1 MGGGGYGLQNSTPI
15 IRPMPGPSFQA
26 PHVATSSR
34 LPSLLGGGANGDDM
48 RGKLTGDCCLTIAL
62 DFDGYQVATWDEKAA
77 ECTFQDLHQTK
88 TSSTAT
94 LDVIL
99 RDVIS
104 SSKAAS
110 SGEASIPTTETKKI
124 KKSKNAV
131 PSLALGEGGIT
142 VVVGNDSTQKALR
155 EIVLASAAS
164 GFKIK
169 NIFRRGIATITGL
182 LSRQVL
188 QKELNNDK
196 DKGAKSDI
204 AASNP
209 IDSSITVFFISSRKM
224 SNGTVELDASLVVC
238 EGADR
243 AKNKL
248 GYERLSTLAVAS
260 KTLTSSPSAAMDNLH
275 SLFDG
280 LLTSASIDAT
290 CVDAIVCDGNDLQ
303 LPVTKLVLG
312 GNDRKV
318 PILSAGEHDAVR
330 GGCLLSA
337 AELESSKN
345 YLQHNDK
352 WVLAFLLPVA
362 DGFMSRQ
369 VGIQTTNAA
378 GEKQVECVFTSGRLW
393 KADIGPLKPG
403 ALKKQSS
410 SISKTFVN
418 VLDKRRGGLLSL
430 SWLGGKTKAVTGNN
444 ASDTHIVTSDFC
456 LTLVERT
463 SSDTN
468 WVPIGGKDIRPLHKE
483 GVEVVGSTL
492 HLHVDPATGLVTYT
506 DTKGKTLEEVNNDFW
521 WWVQFFLAVLGVVA
535 LLSSFFLF
543 GHYQE
548 WSLTRQHTAWL
559 IGFYKKHAPDKLND
573 KEYVART
580 IKVGNYPFSNLS
592 SSSLSINL
600 FIHFFSAL
608 FVFLCS
614 HIACRNTTERCSYYG
629 GDFSEPTQRTIP
641 RLHRSSKMVICN
653 VILTVLRSM
662 ITVTFDVKICLF

>member
-1 MGGGGYGLQNSTPI
+1 
-15 IRPMPGPSFQA
+15 MPGPSFQA

-34 LPSLLGGGANGDDM
+34 LPSLLGGGANSDDM

-77 ECTFQDLHQTK
+77 ECTFQDLNQSK

-110 SGEASIPTTETKKI
+110 TGEPSIPTAAETKKT

-142 VVVGNDSTQKALR
+142 VVVANDLTQKALR
-155 EIVLASAAS
+155 QIVLESAAS

-169 NIFRRGIATITGL
+169 NVFRRGIATITGL

-188 QKELNNDK
+188 QKELNKDK
-196 DKGAKSDI
+196 DKGSKSD
-204 AASNP
+204 AAAAAVAESA
-209 IDSSITVFFISSRKM
+209 ITVFFISSRKM
-224 SNGTVELDASLVVC
+224 SNGSVELDASLVVC

-248 GYERLSTLAVAS
+248 GYERLCTLAVAS
-260 KTLTSSPSAAMDNLH
+260 KMLTSSPSAAMEDLH

-280 LLTSASIDAT
+280 LLTRASVNAT

-303 LPVTKLVLG
+303 LPVTKLALG

-345 YLQHNDK
+345 YLQQNDK

-369 VGIQTTNAA
+369 VGIQTTTEA
-378 GEKQVECVFTSGRLW
+378 GEKQVECIFSSGRLW
-393 KADIGPLKPG
+393 KADVGPLKPG

-410 SISKTFVN
+410 SVTKAFVHI
-418 VLDKRRGGLLSL
+418 LDKRRGGLRSL
-430 SWLGGKTKAVTGNN
+430 SWLWGKTKTVAGG
-444 ASDTHIVTSDFC
+444 ASDTHAVTSDFC
-456 LTLVERT
+456 LTLVERA
-463 SSDTN
+463 SSDSDWT
-468 WVPIGGKDIRPLHKE
+468 PIGGKDIRPLHKD

-492 HLHVDPATGLVTYT
+492 QLHVDPSTGLVTYT
-506 DTKGKTLEEVNNDFW
+506 DTKGKTLEEVNSDFW
-521 WWVQFFLAVLGVVA
+521 WWVQIFLALLGVVA

-559 IGFYKKHAPDKLND
+559 VGFYKKHAPDKLND

-580 IKVGNYPFSNLS
+580 IKVQ
-592 SSSLSINL
+592 
-600 FIHFFSAL
+600 
-608 FVFLCS
+608 
-614 HIACRNTTERCSYYG
+614 TTETLLAFHHPG
-629 GDFSEPTQRTIP
+629 I
-641 RLHRSSKMVICN
+641 
-653 VILTVLRSM
+653 
-662 ITVTFDVKICLF
+662 

>member
-1 MGGGGYGLQNSTPI
+1 
-15 IRPMPGPSFQA
+15 MPGPSFQA

-34 LPSLLGGGANGDDM
+34 LPSLLGGGSNTDDM

-77 ECTFQDLHQTK
+77 ECTFQDLHQSK
-88 TSSTAT
+88 TSSTTT

-110 SGEASIPTTETKKI
+110 TDEASISSAETKKT

-142 VVVGNDSTQKALR
+142 VVVANDLTQKALR
-155 EIVLASAAS
+155 QIVLESAAS

-169 NIFRRGIATITGL
+169 NVFRRGIATITGL

-188 QKELNNDK
+188 QKELNKDK
-196 DKGAKSDI
+196 DKGSKCDT
-204 AASNP
+204 AANP
-209 IDSSITVFFISSRKM
+209 TGDTMTVFFISSRKM
-224 SNGTVELDASLVVC
+224 SNGSVELDTSLVVC

-260 KTLTSSPSAAMDNLH
+260 KTLTSSPSAAMDDLH
-275 SLFDG
+275 SLFDD
-280 LLTSASIDAT
+280 LLRRASVDAT

-345 YLQHNDK
+345 YLQQNDK

-369 VGIQTTNAA
+369 VGIQTTTDA
-378 GEKQVECVFTSGRLW
+378 GEKQVECVFSSGRLW
-393 KADIGPLKPG
+393 KADVGPLKPG

-410 SISKTFVN
+410 SITKTFVH

-430 SWLGGKTKAVTGNN
+430 SWLWGKAKAVAGG
-444 ASDTHIVTSDFC
+444 ASDVHVVTSDFC
-456 LTLVERT
+456 LTLVERA
-463 SSDTN
+463 SSDSDWT
-468 WVPIGGKDIRPLHKE
+468 PIGGKDIRPLHKD

-492 HLHVDPATGLVTYT
+492 QLHIDPATGLVTYT
-506 DTKGKTLEEVNNDFW
+506 DTKGKTLAEVNSDFW
-521 WWVQFFLAVLGVVA
+521 WWVQFFLAVLGILA

-559 IGFYKKHAPDKLND
+559 VGFYKKHAPDKLND

-580 IKVGNYPFSNLS
+580 IKVKTTVAMLAFYQSTTDDANFSFAFIFMFFIALLLLLLLFQKYQGKMFLLWRGLERTYNTKYPAPP
-592 SSSLSINL
+592 SIL
-600 FIHFFSAL
+600 EG
-608 FVFLCS
+608 
-614 HIACRNTTERCSYYG
+614 R
-629 GDFSEPTQRTIP
+629 GD
-641 RLHRSSKMVICN
+641 L
-653 VILTVLRSM
+653 
-662 ITVTFDVKICLF
+662 